1 MRQKTGGMTPFGRH
15 LEADSDDILAMRSVP
30 FVSIFRRASVCKR
43 LWMSGGVIAV
53 FLLTLVIGNQ
63 FIAADRSVTRE
74 MLGHDFLAFYTAGSF
89 VRDGRARELYNLD
102 SVRDF
107 EQSTAHSAGLEVG
120 KSFGPWWNPP
130 FYALLFE
137 PLARLPYPAALDLWR
152 WISVAA
158 VVLAIGMLTAIVA
171 RASQSSSTRY
181 PGLVPLLV
189 VISMPFVQAISHGQN
204 TFTSLML
211 LTFTVV
217 LWRGERKILA
227 GIVGG
232 LLFYKPQLGAVVA
245 AAMVL
250 DLGWPALVG
259 LSITGVVLLV
269 TTVVAMPGSLW
280 DWLHLLPAN
289 VRWMQIDHAYLWER
303 HVTLKS
309 FWRLLLQGRE
319 AGEPMLITT
328 VLTWGS
334 LAAVGGSLV
343 VAMLRGRR
351 AEFSELRS
359 VYRDRLIGATIAAM
373 PLLMP
378 FYFDYDLLLLA
389 VPITLYAA
397 ERIAHPQLVQPQDR
411 WFTMGWSML
420 FVWLYFNPAI
430 ALHTHVSGTVIL
442 LTCVSAMS
450 IRRVM
455 RQEILEMPSIV
466 LRPNQSAM
474 AA

>member
-1 MRQKTGGMTPFGRH
+1 
-15 LEADSDDILAMRSVP
+15 
-30 FVSIFRRASVCKR
+30 
-43 LWMSGGVIAV
+43 MSGGAIAV
-53 FLLTLVIGNQ
+53 FLLTIVIGNQ

-89 VRDGRARELYNLD
+89 VRDGRGRELYNLD
-102 SVRDF
+102 SVRMF
-107 EQSTAHSAGLEVG
+107 EQATAHSAGLEVG

-130 FYALLFE
+130 FYALVFE
-137 PLARLPYPAALDLWR
+137 PLARLPYALALDLWR

-158 VVLAIGMLTAIVA
+158 VVLAIGILMATLA
-171 RASQSSSTRY
+171 RASHRWSMKHA
-181 PGLVPLLV
+181 GLVPLLL

-204 TFTSLML
+204 TFTSLLL
-211 LTFTVV
+211 LTATVV
-217 LWRGERKILA
+217 LWRGERKMLA

-250 DLGWPALVG
+250 DLGWPALAG
-259 LSITGVVLLV
+259 LSITGVVLLA
-269 TTVVAMPGSLW
+269 TTLIAMPGSLG
-280 DWLHLLPAN
+280 DWLRQLPAN
-289 VRWMQIDHAYLWER
+289 VRWMQIEHAYLWER

-328 VLTWGS
+328 ALTWIS
-334 LAAVGGSLV
+334 LAAVAGGLLL
-343 VAMLRGRR
+343 AMLRMRG
-351 AEFSELRS
+351 AAFIELRA
-359 VYRDRLIGATIAAM
+359 VYRDRLIGATITAM

-397 ERIAHPQLVQPQDR
+397 DRIAHPELVQRQDR
-411 WFTMGWSML
+411 WFTAGWAML
-420 FVWLYFNPAI
+420 FMWLYFNPAI

-442 LTCVSAMS
+442 LSSISVMS
-450 IRRVM
+450 IRRAM
-455 RQEILEMPSIV
+455 RVEYQQMPSIV
-466 LRPNQSAM
+466 LHPQQSAI